1 MLAVLQNWEKFTVF
15 LSVVLL
21 VGLIGHRLVYNIL
34 LRVAGRTDSVADDS
48 FVRRCY
54 RPLNWIAVLMVI
66 RLGSKL
72 PAFQAEIPDMVIQIL
87 SLLLIGLVAWFLI
100 KTTYVL
106 EDYVLT
112 CFDVTAKDN
121 LKARKIKTQFNVLKR
136 IAIAVVC
143 ILAFGTMLMT
153 FEKVRQLGATIL
165 ASAGV
170 IGIVVGMAAQRTIGT
185 FIAGLQIAFTQ
196 PIRVDDLVVVENES
210 GRIEEI
216 TLTYVVVRLWDLR
229 SLIVPITYFIETP
242 FQNWTRVGTDMLG
255 TVFIYVD
262 YTVPVEPVRRELDRI
277 VKGSPLWDGKVC
289 TLELTNATERTVEL
303 RAVLSAADSSAL
315 WSLRCQVREKLI
327 EFIRSSYPEAL
338 PKLRTEHRATE
349 KIKV

>member
-1 MLAVLQNWEKFTVF
+1 
-15 LSVVLL
+15 
-21 VGLIGHRLVYNIL
+21 
-34 LRVAGRTDSVADDS
+34 
-48 FVRRCY
+48 
-54 RPLNWIAVLMVI
+54 
-66 RLGSKL
+66 
-72 PAFQAEIPDMVIQIL
+72 
-87 SLLLIGLVAWFLI
+87 
-100 KTTYVL
+100 
-106 EDYVLT
+106 
-112 CFDVTAKDN
+112 
-121 LKARKIKTQFNVLKR
+121 
-136 IAIAVVC
+136 
-143 ILAFGTMLMT
+143 
-153 FEKVRQLGATIL
+153 L

-255 TVFIYVD
+255 AVFIYVD

-315 WSLRCQVREKLI
+315 WILRCQVREKLI